1 MKTVSE
7 EKFDA
12 IIVGGG
18 LAGSTAAYMLA
29 QEGLEVLLIERGNH
43 GGSKNM
49 TGGRLYAHSL
59 EKIIPNFAEE
69 APVERKVVKEKITMM
84 TENDAFT
91 IDYHS
96 PRLAKKG
103 SDSYVVRRGEFD
115 RWLFDKAEEAGA
127 VVAAGIKVDELIVE
141 NKRVKGVI
149 CGGEEMLAD
158 VVILADGVNSLLAE
172 KAGLRERV
180 KPSQVAVGVKE
191 VYGLPQHVIEDR
203 FGLTG
208 DEGAAWLFAGSPS
221 NGLVGGGFL
230 YTNKESL
237 SLGLVLGLE
246 HIGDSKKT
254 IEDMMNDFASHPE
267 VAPLIK
273 DAKLLERSGHV
284 VPEAGLSMVSTLY
297 GDGYI
302 ICGDA
307 AGFCLNIGYMVRG
320 MDLAI
325 TSGELAAKTVIEAK
339 KKENFSSDS
348 LKSYKAML
356 DDSFVM
362 KDLSIYKNFPSFMEN
377 PRIFNQYP
385 AMISDIMEEMFV
397 INGQPAV
404 PLRKKAM
411 KHLKAVGLMNLVK
424 DGLKGVKSI

>member
-1 MKTVSE
+1 MSE
-7 EKFDA
+7 GFDA

-18 LAGSTAAYMLA
+18 LAGSTAAYVLA
-29 QEGLEVLLIERGNH
+29 QEGLEVLLIERGNY

-59 EKIIPNFAEE
+59 EKLIPNFAEE
-69 APVERKVVKEKITMM
+69 APVERRVVKERISMM
-84 TENDAFT
+84 TESDAVTMDFR
-91 IDYHS
+91 S
-96 PRLAKKG
+96 PRLAQQG
-103 SDSYVVRRGEFD
+103 SDSYVVQRGEFD

-127 VVAAGIKVDELIVE
+127 IATAGIKVDELIIE
-141 NKRVKGVI
+141 NNRVTGVM
-149 CGGEEMLAD
+149 CGGEEMKAD

-172 KAGLRERV
+172 KAGLRPRV

-191 VYGLPQHVIEDR
+191 VYGLPADVIENR
-203 FGLTG
+203 FSLTG
-208 DEGAAWLFAGSPS
+208 NEGAACLFAGSPS

-230 YTNKESL
+230 YTNKESI
-237 SLGLVLGLE
+237 SIGLVLGLE
-246 HIGDSKKT
+246 HIGESDKT
-254 IEDMMNDFASHPE
+254 IEDMMVSFTNHPE
-267 VAPLIK
+267 IAPLIK
-273 DAKLLERSGHV
+273 GGKLLERSGHV

-297 GDGYI
+297 GDGFL

-325 TSGELAAKTVIEAK
+325 TSGELAAKAVLEAK
-339 KKENFSSDS
+339 AKGDFSSAT
-348 LKSYKAML
+348 LKNYKTML
-356 DDSFVM
+356 DNSFIM
-362 KDLSIYKNFPSFMEN
+362 KDLSVYQNFPSFMEN

-385 AMISDIMEEMFV
+385 SMLSDIMADMFV
-397 INGQPAV
+397 INGKPAV

-424 DGLKGVKSI
+424 DGLKGVKSV

>member
-1 MKTVSE
+1 MSE
-7 EKFDA
+7 NGFDA

-18 LAGSTAAYMLA
+18 LAGSTAAYVLA
-29 QEGLEVLLIERGNH
+29 QEGLEVLLIERGNY

-69 APVERKVVKEKITMM
+69 APVERRVVKERICMM
-84 TENDAFT
+84 TEQDAVT
-91 IDYHS
+91 MDYHS

-103 SDSYVVRRGEFD
+103 SDSYVVMRGEFD
-115 RWLFDKAEEAGA
+115 RWLFEKAEEAGA
-127 VVAAGIKVDELIVE
+127 VTAAGIRVDELIIE
-141 NKRVKGVI
+141 NNRITGVI
-149 CGGEEMLAD
+149 CGGEEMKAD

-191 VYGLPQHVIEDR
+191 VYGLPREVIEDR

-208 DEGAAWLFAGSPS
+208 NEGAACLYAGSPS

-230 YTNKESL
+230 YTNKESI
-237 SLGLVLGLE
+237 SIGLVLGLE
-246 HIGDSKKT
+246 HIGESNKT
-254 IEDMMNDFASHPE
+254 IDEMLTAFTSHPE

-273 DAKLLERSGHV
+273 DGKLLERSGHV

-297 GDGYI
+297 GDGFL

-325 TSGELAAKTVIEAK
+325 TSGELAAKAVLEAK
-339 KKENFSSDS
+339 KRGNFSAAT
-348 LKSYKAML
+348 LKSYKTML
-356 DDSFVM
+356 DQSFIM
-362 KDLSIYKNFPSFMEN
+362 NDLDVYKNFPGFMEN
-377 PRIFNQYP
+377 PRIFNHYP
-385 AMISDIMEEMFV
+385 AMLADIMADMFV
-397 INGQPAV
+397 IDGKPAV

-411 KHLKAVGLMNLVK
+411 KHLKSVGLMNLAK
-424 DGLKGVKSI
+424 DGLKGVKSV

>member
-1 MKTVSE
+1 MSD
-7 EKFDA
+7 FDA

-18 LAGSTAAYMLA
+18 LAGSTAAYILA
-29 QEGLEVLLIERGNH
+29 QKGLEVLLIERGNY
-43 GGSKNM
+43 GGAKNM

-59 EKIIPNFAEE
+59 EKIIPSFAEE
-69 APVERKVVKEKITMM
+69 APVERRVVRERICMM
-84 TENDAFT
+84 TENDAVT
-91 IDYHS
+91 MEYRS
-96 PRLAKKG
+96 PRLAEKG
-103 SDSYVVRRGEFD
+103 SDSYVVKRGEFD

-127 VVAAGIKVDELIVE
+127 TATAGIKVDELIVE
-141 NKRVKGVI
+141 NNRVTGVI
-149 CGGEEMLAD
+149 CGGEAMTAD

-191 VYGLPQHVIEDR
+191 TYELPASVIEDR

-208 DEGAAWLFAGSPS
+208 NEGAACLYAGSPS

-230 YTNKESL
+230 YTNKDSI
-237 SLGLVLGLE
+237 SIGLVLGLE
-246 HIGDSKKT
+246 HIGESKKT
-254 IEDMMNDFASHPE
+254 IEDMLVAFSTHPE
-267 VAPLIK
+267 IAPLIK
-273 DAKLLERSGHV
+273 DGKLLERSGHV

-297 GDGYI
+297 GDGYL

-325 TSGELAAKTVIEAK
+325 ASGELAAKAVLEAK
-339 KKENFSSDS
+339 EKGDYSSAT
-348 LKSYKAML
+348 LKSYKTML
-356 DDSFVM
+356 DQSFIM
-362 KDLSIYKNFPSFMEN
+362 NDLSVYKNFPSFMEN

-385 AMISDIMEEMFV
+385 EMLSDILADMF
-397 INGQPAV
+397 IIDGKSAV

-424 DGLKGVKSI
+424 DGIKGVKSV

>member
-1 MKTVSE
+1 MSE
-7 EKFDA
+7 FDA

-18 LAGSTAAYMLA
+18 LAGSTAAYVLA
-29 QEGLEVLLIERGNH
+29 QQGLEVLLIERGNY

-69 APVERKVVKEKITMM
+69 APVERRVVKERISMM

-96 PRLAKKG
+96 PRLAQAG
-103 SDSYVVRRGEFD
+103 SDSYVVMRGEFD

-127 VVAAGIKVDELIVE
+127 MTAAGIKVDELIVE
-141 NKRVKGVI
+141 NNRVTGVI
-149 CGGEEMLAD
+149 CGDEEMRAD

-172 KAGLRERV
+172 KAGLRKRV
-180 KPSQVAVGVKE
+180 QPSQVAVGVKE
-191 VYGLPQHVIEDR
+191 VYGLPAKVIEDR

-208 DEGAAWLFAGSPS
+208 NEGTAWLFAGSPS

-230 YTNKESL
+230 YTNKESI

-246 HIGDSKKT
+246 HIGESEKT
-254 IEDMMNDFASHPE
+254 IEEMMVAFSNHPE
-267 VAPLIK
+267 IAPLIK

-297 GDGYI
+297 GDGYL

-325 TSGELAAKTVIEAK
+325 ASGEMAAKAVIAAK
-339 KKENFSSDS
+339 EKGDFSSAT
-348 LKSYKAML
+348 LQSYKTML
-356 DDSFVM
+356 DESFIM
-362 KDLSIYKNFPSFMEN
+362 KDLAVYKNFPSFMEN
-377 PRIFNQYP
+377 LRIFNQYP
-385 AMISDIMEEMFV
+385 AMVSEIMAEMFIV
-397 INGQPAV
+397 NGSPAV

-411 KHLKAVGLMNLVK
+411 KHLKTVGLMNLLK
-424 DGLKGVKSI
+424 DGFKGVKSV

>member
-1 MKTVSE
+1 MKELSD
-7 EKFDA
+7 FDA

-18 LAGSTAAYMLA
+18 LAGSTAAYVLA
-29 QEGLEVLLIERGNH
+29 QEGLEVLLIERGNY

-69 APVERKVVKEKITMM
+69 APVERRVVKERICMM
-84 TENDAFT
+84 TENDAVTMEFR
-91 IDYHS
+91 S
-96 PRLAKKG
+96 PRLAEQG
-103 SDSYVVRRGEFD
+103 SDSYVVTRGEFD

-127 VVAAGIKVDELIVE
+127 IATAGIKVDELIVE
-141 NKRVKGVI
+141 NNRVTGVI
-149 CGGEEMLAD
+149 CGGEEMKAD

-172 KAGLRERV
+172 KAGLRQRV
-180 KPSQVAVGVKE
+180 KSSQVAVGVKE
-191 VYGLPQHVIEDR
+191 IYELPANVIEDR

-208 DEGAAWLFAGSPS
+208 NEGAACLYAGSPS
-221 NGLVGGGFL
+221 DGMVGGGFL
-230 YTNKESL
+230 YTNKESI
-237 SLGLVLGLE
+237 SIGLVLGLE
-246 HIGDSKKT
+246 HIGESKKT
-254 IEDMMNDFASHPE
+254 IEEMLVSFSNHPE
-267 VAPLIK
+267 IAPLIK
-273 DAKLLERSGHV
+273 DGKLRERSGHV

-297 GDGYI
+297 GDGYL

-325 TSGELAAKTVIEAK
+325 TSGELAAKAVLEAREK
-339 KKENFSSDS
+339 GDFSSAS
-348 LKSYKAML
+348 LKSYKTLL
-356 DDSFVM
+356 DQSFIM
-362 KDLSIYKNFPSFMEN
+362 NDLSVYKNFPSFMEN

-385 AMISDIMEEMFV
+385 TMLSDIMADMF
-397 INGQPAV
+397 IIDGKPAV

-424 DGLKGVKSI
+424 DGLKGVKSV

>member
-1 MKTVSE
+1 MKELSD
-7 EKFDA
+7 FDA

-18 LAGSTAAYMLA
+18 LAGSTAAYILA
-29 QEGLEVLLIERGNH
+29 QKGLEVLLIERGNY

-69 APVERKVVKEKITMM
+69 APVERRVVKERICMM
-84 TENDAFT
+84 TENDAVTF
-91 IDYHS
+91 DYRS
-96 PRLAKKG
+96 PRLAQQG
-103 SDSYVVRRGEFD
+103 SDSYVVMRGEFD

-127 VVAAGIKVDELIVE
+127 TCTAGIKVDELMVE
-141 NKRVKGVI
+141 NNRVTGVI
-149 CGGEEMLAD
+149 CGGEEMTAD

-191 VYGLPQHVIEDR
+191 TYELPAKVIEDR

-208 DEGAAWLFAGSPS
+208 NEGAAALYAGYPS

-230 YTNKESL
+230 YTNKESI
-237 SLGLVLGLE
+237 SIGLVLGLN

-254 IEDMMNDFASHPE
+254 IEDMLVGFSNHPE
-267 VAPLIK
+267 IAPLIK
-273 DAKLLERSGHV
+273 DGKLVERSGHV

-297 GDGYI
+297 GDGYL

-325 TSGELAAKTVIEAK
+325 TSGELAAKAVLEAK
-339 KKENFSSDS
+339 EKGDFSSAT
-348 LKSYKAML
+348 LQSYKTML
-356 DDSFVM
+356 DNSFIM
-362 KDLSIYKNFPSFMEN
+362 NDLSVYKNFPSFMEN

-385 AMISDIMEEMFV
+385 SMLSDIMADMF
-397 INGQPAV
+397 IIDGKPAV

-411 KHLKAVGLMNLVK
+411 KHLKEVGLMNLVK
-424 DGLKGVKSI
+424 DGLKGVKSV

>member
-1 MKTVSE
+1 MGE
-7 EKFDA
+7 NGFDA

-18 LAGSTAAYMLA
+18 LAGSTAAYVLA
-29 QEGLEVLLIERGNH
+29 QQGLEVLLIERGNYA
-43 GGSKNM
+43 GSKNM

-69 APVERKVVKEKITMM
+69 APVERRVVKERISMM
-84 TENDAFT
+84 TENDAVT

-96 PRLAKKG
+96 PRLAETG
-103 SDSYVVRRGEFD
+103 SDSYVVMRGKFD

-127 VVAAGIKVDELIVE
+127 IATAGIKVDQLIVE
-141 NKRVKGVI
+141 NNRVTGVI
-149 CGGEEMLAD
+149 CGGEEMKAD

-172 KAGLRERV
+172 KAGLRKRV
-180 KPSQVAVGVKE
+180 QPSQVAVGVKE
-191 VYGLPQHVIEDR
+191 TYELPVKVIEDR

-230 YTNKESL
+230 YTNRESI
-237 SLGLVLGLE
+237 SIGLVLGLQ
-246 HIGDSKKT
+246 HIGESDKT
-254 IEDMMNDFASHPE
+254 IEEMFAAFANHPE
-267 VAPLIK
+267 IAPLIK
-273 DAKLLERSGHV
+273 DGKLLERSGHV

-297 GDGYI
+297 GDGFL

-325 TSGELAAKTVIEAK
+325 TSGELAAKAVLRAREKGDFRSA
-339 KKENFSSDS
+339 S
-348 LKSYKAML
+348 LKSYKEML
-356 DDSFVM
+356 NNSFIM
-362 KDLSIYKNFPSFMEN
+362 NDLSVYNNFPAFMDN

-385 AMISDIMEEMFV
+385 SMVSNIMADMFIV
-397 INGQPAV
+397 DGKPAI
-404 PLRKKAM
+404 PLRKKVM
-411 KHLKAVGLMNLVK
+411 KHLKTVGLINLAK
-424 DGLKGVKSI
+424 DGLNGVKSV

>member
-1 MKTVSE
+1 MGE

-18 LAGSTAAYMLA
+18 LAGSTAAYILA
-29 QEGLEVLLIERGNH
+29 QEGLEVLLIERGNY

-69 APVERKVVKEKITMM
+69 APVERRVVKERISMM
-84 TENDAFT
+84 TEQDSVT
-91 IDYHS
+91 MDYHS
-96 PRLAKKG
+96 PRLAETG
-103 SDSYVVRRGEFD
+103 SDSYVVLRGEFD
-115 RWLFDKAEEAGA
+115 RWLFNKAEEAGA
-127 VVAAGIKVDELIVE
+127 IAAAGIKVDQLIVE
-141 NKRVKGVI
+141 NNRVTGVI
-149 CGGEEMLAD
+149 CGEEEMKAD

-172 KAGLRERV
+172 KAGLRKRV

-191 VYGLPQHVIEDR
+191 VYELPAKVIEDR

-208 DEGAAWLFAGSPS
+208 NEGAAWLFAGSPS

-230 YTNKESL
+230 YTNKESI
-237 SLGLVLGLE
+237 SIGLVLGLE
-246 HIGDSKKT
+246 HIGESDKT
-254 IEDMMNDFASHPE
+254 IEEMLTAFTDHPE
-267 VAPLIK
+267 IAPLIK
-273 DAKLLERSGHV
+273 DGKLVERSGHV

-297 GDGYI
+297 GDGFL

-325 TSGELAAKTVIEAK
+325 TSGELAAKAVLAAREK
-339 KKENFSSDS
+339 GDFSSAS
-348 LKSYKAML
+348 LKKY
-356 DDSFVM
+356 
-362 KDLSIYKNFPSFMEN
+362 KDLLDTSFIMNDLSVYKNFPSFMEN

-385 AMISDIMEEMFV
+385 AMVSNIMAEMFV
-397 INGQPAV
+397 VDGKPAV

-411 KHLKAVGLMNLVK
+411 QHLKAVGLINLVK
-424 DGLKGVKSI
+424 DGLKGVKSV